1 MKKSV
6 LPAVMIVLA
15 ILGTQTL
22 HAAGVIA
29 PGTTRLTDNASASSP
44 AMWYIDGDYD
54 TPDELFY
61 VGISATGD
69 RWETANYN
77 YLTITDGQT
86 FTATNSLQV
95 GTDGMYNAGQYN
107 ALILESGANVQV
119 NGYLQVGIPSS
130 FYNQGNRINITGT
143 NAKLQITGNLDLSN
157 GYNAKGLLTIADGG
171 VVVVDSDKD
180 GAGTCSLYNHWS
192 YGNSFLELNGGRLF
206 WYGDQT
212 AAFDQGMLSSIK
224 VWDDETAAMQRVAYY
239 NSTTWYSTQYM
250 DLLEIAYV
258 EDAAA
263 AAALGVSDEYIGFT
277 VVQNTPEPATLSL
290 LGLGGLML
298 RKRRK

>member
-6 LPAVMIVLA
+6 LPAIMIVLA
-15 ILGTQTL
+15 MLGTQTL

-29 PGTTRLTDNASASSP
+29 PGTTRLTDNGSASSP

-54 TPDELFY
+54 TPDELFNI
-61 VGISATGD
+61 GISTGGK
-69 RWETANYN
+69 WETANYN

-119 NGYLQVGIPSS
+119 NGYLQVGISS
-130 FYNQGNRINITGT
+130 IFYNQGNRINITGT

-180 GAGTCSLYNHWS
+180 GAGTFSLYNHWS
-192 YGNSFLELNGGRLF
+192 LRQQFPRTERRPVILVRRPNSH
-206 WYGDQT
+206 
-212 AAFDQGMLSSIK
+212 
-224 VWDDETAAMQRVAYY
+224 V
-239 NSTTWYSTQYM
+239 
-250 DLLEIAYV
+250 
-258 EDAAA
+258 
-263 AAALGVSDEYIGFT
+263 
-277 VVQNTPEPATLSL
+277 
-290 LGLGGLML
+290 
-298 RKRRK
+298 